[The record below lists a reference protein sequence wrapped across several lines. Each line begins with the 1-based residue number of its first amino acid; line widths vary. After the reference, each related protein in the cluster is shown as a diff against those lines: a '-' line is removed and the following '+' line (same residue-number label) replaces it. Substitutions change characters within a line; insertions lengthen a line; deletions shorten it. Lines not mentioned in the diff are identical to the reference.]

1 MGLDSADI
9 SETIALKAVSLT
21 HVRYHKGDLLGH
33 ALSWFSLLP
42 VFIALG
48 GFMSHFFFRRELQA
62 MFFALGLCVNEVINQ
77 IVKDLAHEA
86 RPLTC
91 EALEMCDSNGWPS
104 SHSQYMCF
112 FSMYCTLLAT
122 RRLQFDDEFR
132 RTFVALLPWPFA
144 LTVMYS
150 RVYLGYHTTPQIIA
164 GGSLGMILG
173 AGWFFLMDN
182 WVAEWFPW
190 LEDTTVCQYLRI
202 KDSSHIPDVIG
213 FEYRNSREARQRAN
227 ADSSSSSSEKVSQD

>member
-1 MGLDSADI
+1 MESGPDWVEI
-9 SETIALKAVSLT
+9 V
-21 HVRYHKGDLLGH
+21 
-33 ALSWFSLLP
+33 
-42 VFIALG
+42 
-48 GFMSHFFFRRELQA
+48 
-62 MFFALGLCVNEVINQ
+62 Q

-112 FSMYCTLLAT
+112 FSMYCTLLVT
-122 RRLQFDDEFR
+122 RRHEFR

-227 ADSSSSSSEKVSQD
+227 ADSSSSSSSEKVSQD